1 MTRAPIGPTRGGGV
15 TLRLP
20 DEVRRTLA
28 EMARQLRDLYGSDEA
43 ADDPA
48 VARLFPSAYLE
59 DPMANIEFD
68 SAMGD
73 GLREGRLEAI
83 AVVERTAD
91 APRLTDEEASAWLT
105 TLNDARLVLGTR
117 LGVTEESDE
126 GDFDEDERTAATYQ
140 TYLLLSAVV
149 DLLVEALSP

>member
-1 MTRAPIGPTRGGGV
+1 MTRAPIGPARGGGV

-28 EMARQLRDLYGSDEA
+28 EMARQLGELYGSDEA

-48 VARLFPSAYLE
+48 VARLFPTAYLE

-68 SAMGD
+68 SSMGD

-140 TYLLLSAVV
+140 TYLMLSAVV
-149 DLLVEALSP
+149 DMLVEAMSP

>member
-1 MTRAPIGPTRGGGV
+1 MTRPPIGPARGGGV

-28 EMARQLRDLYGSDEA
+28 EMARQLGELYGSDEA

-48 VARLFPSAYLE
+48 VARLFPTAYPD

-68 SAMGD
+68 GSMSD
-73 GLREGRLEAI
+73 GLRKGRLEAI

-91 APRLTDEEASAWLT
+91 APKLTEEEAGAWLT

-117 LGVTEESDE
+117 LGVTEESGE
-126 GDFDEDERTAATYQ
+126 EDFDGDEVTAASYQ
-140 TYLLLSAVV
+140 TYLMLSAVV
-149 DLLVEALSP
+149 NLLVEAMSP